1 MAFIVFIFTYKNIK
15 RVTLD
20 PCVPQYQSCVVS
32 VRCNPVPPSLPPSL
46 PPQCPPLTCMPQLN
60 SLQLCVDPASV
71 LWINLFSR
79 GLLRTLDQVKAFY
92 HLQDSSKVDEHVD
105 VRMDATQL
113 KVRRADRRCFF
124 VLKIVLVILF
134 SLGCCQ

>member
-1 MAFIVFIFTYKNIK
+1 MISA
-15 RVTLD
+15 
-20 PCVPQYQSCVVS
+20 
-32 VRCNPVPPSLPPSL
+32 RCNGVLPLSLPPSTVPTSNL
-46 PPQCPPLTCMPQLN
+46 YAQLN

-79 GLLRTLDQVKAFY
+79 GLLRTLAQVKAFY

-113 KVRRADRRCFF
+113 KVRRA
-124 VLKIVLVILF
+124 
-134 SLGCCQ
+134 